1 MLFGSGRG
9 HVLAVYLFDGCVCV
23 CVCVVFQ
30 GGVLSCRRDESE
42 MKRWLGEKRVPIG
55 DVLVAG
61 ASQG

>member
-1 MLFGSGRG
+1 MLFWSRRG
-9 HVLAVYLFDGCVCV
+9 HVLAVYLFDECV